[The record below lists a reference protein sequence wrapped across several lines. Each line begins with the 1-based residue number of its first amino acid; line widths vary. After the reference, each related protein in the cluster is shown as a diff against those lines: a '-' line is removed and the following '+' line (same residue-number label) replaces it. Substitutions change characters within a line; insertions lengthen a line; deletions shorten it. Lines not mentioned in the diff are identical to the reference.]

1 MLHNFADDKGVFKC
15 PGCNKIEISFAK
27 AIPAPRRKGTLIAP
41 NAESIIL
48 ATYIATVITPGSAT

>member
-1 MLHNFADDKGVFKC
+1 MIKAFSSAQAVI
-15 PGCNKIEISFAK
+15 KIEISFAK